1 VGDYAKVDL
10 GSGRFGFVA
19 VKDVSEGGTPSGPPS
34 FEDIYGHA
42 PPMIDVAP
50 AALATREGHIKIG
63 ATASDVTKLLDTY
76 IFVGSRKVF
85 YRSNASAPDPKKMA
99 LDADVSLRP
108 GVNII
113 TVFARESPDTMSRK
127 TIIVRR
133 DGPAGELLP
142 TPTTEESLWE
152 TKEGGDEELP

>member
-1 VGDYAKVDL
+1 
-10 GSGRFGFVA
+10 
-19 VKDVSEGGTPSGPPS
+19 
-34 FEDIYGHA
+34 
-42 PPMIDVAP
+42 
-50 AALATREGHIKIG
+50 
-63 ATASDVTKLLDTY
+63 
-76 IFVGSRKVF
+76 
-85 YRSNASAPDPKKMA
+85 MA